1 MIYLSYASQLY
12 EFQTEDQHPQ
22 VNGCDLTFAFH
33 LHYFEVAL
41 FGYFFADLLQPLFD
55 GTF

>member
-1 MIYLSYASQLY
+1 MICQSCASQLC